1 MPEGNTAKKLDAPTG
16 GMSAETF
23 KHLRD
28 LIYEQTGIHFQENKK
43 YLLESRL
50 APRLKECRCRTYED
64 YLNFLRFD
72 TYRDREFT
80 GLYTVITTNETYF
93 FRDEAQMETF
103 MRVIV
108 PAVMKANDATRQ
120 VRIWSA
126 ACSTGDEPYTI
137 AMLLR
142 DYAPLANWSIE
153 ILATDISES
162 VLEVGRRGMY
172 SSHSLRKVP
181 AAMLATKAGFE
192 WLHVP
197 YKGSPPLL
205 QDLMA
210 SRVDAAFTGFSN
222 ALPHHQAGKVRI
234 IGVGAA
240 TRIKSIPNAPTF
252 KELGLQEIG
261 AEYII
266 MLSAPGGTPREVLNL
281 LANTARAVVQD
292 KDVREGS
299 FEPSGLEPIGSTATE
314 AASYITADRP
324 QQRERIRVSG
334 AKLD

>member
-181 AAMLATKAGFE
+181 AAMLAK
-192 WLHVP
+192 
-197 YKGSPPLL
+197 Y
-205 QDLMA
+205 
-210 SRVDAAFTGFSN
+210 FTG
-222 ALPHHQAGKVRI
+222 AKEERTLLPHV
-234 IGVGAA
+234 
-240 TRIKSIPNAPTF
+240 KSLVKF
-252 KELGLQEIG
+252 
-261 AEYII
+261 
-266 MLSAPGGTPREVLNL
+266 MSLNL
-281 LANTARAVVQD
+281 
-292 KDVREGS
+292 
-299 FEPSGLEPIGSTATE
+299 
-314 AASYITADRP
+314 YDRP
-324 QQRERIRVSG
+324 RLKLIRGIDVIFCRNCLIYFDEKAKAQIVSDLRDALRPKG
-334 AKLD
+334 YLVIGFSESLHDKTNSFKAIHSGRSVVCEKL